1 MVYFV
6 GRDVNLY
13 VGTEEAAN
21 ALLWSGS
28 TTGPNWNTTNN
39 TSVTNYTTFAVPRAT
54 GTSSADGKW
63 DFVSGV
69 DLSIGAMDEDI
80 TYFGIRSVTK
90 AEIKKETTV
99 SITRKK
105 VDEEWDVLYNDARFG
120 VSGASTAWPGLEEP
134 TVTHGYRV
142 FIQIKSGSEVLSVPN
157 ACVQSHSVTVNADG
171 VTEET
176 LEFMS
181 YVTPYIAATCKTGTT
196 NAF

>member
-1 MVYFV
+1 MVYYL
-6 GRDVNLY
+6 GRDVGVSLSTENTTIGITA
-13 VGTEEAAN
+13 GTTTTISTTASGTARSIG
-21 ALLWSGS
+21 SGS
-28 TTGPNWNTTNN
+28 EGAISDWSEIQN
-39 TSVTNYTTFAVPRAT
+39 VT
-54 GTSSADGKW
+54 
-63 DFVSGV
+63 GV
-69 DLSIGAMDEDI
+69 DVGIGAMDEDI

-142 FIQIKSGSEVLSVPN
+142 YIQIKSGSEVLSVPN

-181 YVTPYIAATCKTGTT
+181 YVTPYIAATCKTGTS